1 MALVKIF
8 SGSEILVIGL
18 QQKLEEL
25 NIYPV
30 IKNNMEAARTAG
42 FGNIGMAVELYIEEE
57 EMPLAEKTIEEYKA
71 SL

>member
-57 EMPLAEKTIEEYKA
+57 IPLAEKTIEEYKA